1 VVEEDRR
8 AEDPG
13 QRSLTHWP
21 AVWVIF
27 AGGLAAG
34 AYMTKVPPA
43 LPGLRADLGLTLV
56 ESGWIQTMLYTIGA
70 ATGVFFGVLAERF
83 GVKRAALAGLG
94 LMVAGG
100 LLGALAGGYGTLL
113 AARAVEGAGFLLF
126 VVAAAPLLTAATLPA
141 DRATAFSI
149 WSSYMPTGGTLALL
163 AAPLA
168 LSSFGWRGLW
178 VMLAA
183 YTAVCALLLAR
194 TVPPAR
200 FGASIGS
207 TRLLVE
213 SLARPG
219 SLALCVGFVCYVGQW
234 SSLMTWLPTFVVDE
248 RGASPSAAAL
258 LTAAYVAINIA
269 GNQLGGV
276 LLRRGM
282 PRWAV
287 MAAGA
292 FAMGATAVAFFSAA
306 LPDALRLTAVLAFSV
321 LGGVIP
327 AAVFS
332 GTTVHAKS
340 PQHIGTTNG
349 MVMQS
354 SHASQFVMPIL
365 IAWVASRAGNWGA
378 SLQVVL
384 ALALIGI
391 GAAFAVGRFERKLSA

>member
-1 VVEEDRR
+1 V
-8 AEDPG
+8 
-13 QRSLTHWP
+13 TNWP

-43 LPGLRADLGLTLV
+43 LPALRADLGLTLI
-56 ESGWIQTMLYTIGA
+56 ESGLIQTMLYIIGA
-70 ATGVFFGVLAERF
+70 SVGVFFGVLAERA
-83 GVKRAALAGLG
+83 GVKRAASAGLI
-94 LMVAGG
+94 LMAAGG

-113 AARAVEGAGFLLF
+113 ASRFLEGAGFLLF
-126 VVAAAPLLTAATLPA
+126 VVAAAPLLTAATLPQ

-168 LSSFGWRGLW
+168 LSSVGWRGLW
-178 VMLAA
+178 VALAVYSA
-183 YTAVCALLLAR
+183 LCAVLLAR
-194 TVPPAR
+194 RVPPAQ
-200 FGASIGS
+200 FGGGIGS
-207 TRLLVE
+207 LRLLAE

-219 SLALCVGFVCYVGQW
+219 SLALCVGFICYVGQW
-234 SSLMTWLPTFVVDE
+234 TSLMTWLPTFIVED

-258 LTAAYVAINIA
+258 LTAAFVAINIP
-269 GNQLGGV
+269 GNQLGG
-276 LLRRGM
+276 LLLKRGV

-292 FAMGATAVAFFSAA
+292 FAMGASALAFFSPA
-306 LPDALRLTAVLAFSV
+306 LPDALRLACAMAFST

-349 MVMQS
+349 MVMQA
-354 SHASQFVMPIL
+354 SHGAQFAIPIL
-365 IAWVASRAGNWGA
+365 IAWVASRFGGWGA
-378 SLQVVL
+378 SLQVMA

-391 GAAFAVGRFERKLSA
+391 GAALAVGRFERRLQK